1 MDLFKGQEL
10 LKADGSKV
18 SADSALKGKDYVC
31 LYFSAH
37 WCPPCR
43 MFTPKL
49 KEWYK
54 EVQDKNVEI
63 IFVSGDRSEKDM
75 MDYMKESHGDWLA
88 TEHDSELSDKLNE
101 KFEVS
106 GIPSLVVLK
115 GDGTLVTKGG
125 RADVSQHG
133 KDAIEAWGKTVV
145 DLLKGQTFIKVDDT
159 KVAADDVIAS
169 KKFIGFYFSAHWCPP
184 CRMFT
189 PKLKEWYAEA
199 KEKGVEIVF
208 VSADKDAQAMKDYMK
223 GRKDRTWWN
232 TIKQSLGGGSPYDS
246 KKAHGD
252 WLAVE
257 HGSDLTKSLGSKFG
271 VEGIPS
277 LAIIKPDGTV
287 VTDEG
292 VEAVMEK
299 GQDAIKEWEK

>member
-1 MDLFKGQEL
+1 MDLFKGQVL
-10 LKADGSKV
+10 VKADGSKV
-18 SADSALKGKDYVC
+18 QAETALKAKDYVC

-49 KEWYK
+49 KEWYQ
-54 EVQDKNVEI
+54 EVKDKNVEI
-63 IFVSGDRSEKDM
+63 IFVSGDRTEKDM
-75 MDYMKESHGDWLA
+75 FDYMKESHGDWLA
-88 TEHDSELSDKLNE
+88 TEHESDLSEKLNE
-101 KFEVS
+101 KFDVS

-125 RADVSQHG
+125 RAAVSNLG
-133 KDAIEAWGKTVV
+133 KDAIDFWSQTAL
-145 DLLKGQTFIKVDDT
+145 DLLKGQDFIKVDDS
-159 KVAADDVIAS
+159 KVPADSVIAS

-189 PKLKEWYAEA
+189 PELKKWYTEA

-208 VSADKDAQAMKDYMK
+208 VSADENAKAMKDYMK
-223 GRKDRTWWN
+223 E
-232 TIKQSLGGGSPYDS
+232 S
-246 KKAHGD
+246 HGD

-257 HGSDLTKSLGSKFG
+257 HGSDLSKSLPTKFG
-271 VEGIPS
+271 VQGIPT
-277 LAIIKPDGTV
+277 LAIMKPDGTV
-287 VTDEG
+287 VTEDG
-292 VEAVMEK
+292 VEHVMEK

>member
-115 GDGTLVTKGG
+115 GNGTLVTKGG

-159 KVAADDVIAS
+159 KIAADDVIAS

-223 GRKDRTWWN
+223 E
-232 TIKQSLGGGSPYDS
+232 
-246 KKAHGD
+246 AHGD

>member
-1 MDLFKGQEL
+1 MKQQSQLKSLSENIMDLFKGQEL
-10 LKADGSKV
+10 VKADGSKV
-18 SADSALKGKDYVC
+18 SADSALKGKDFVC

-49 KEWYK
+49 KEWYQ
-54 EVQDKNVEI
+54 EVKGKNVEI
-63 IFVSGDRSEKDM
+63 VFVSGDRSPKDM

-88 TEHDSELSDKLNE
+88 TEHESDLSEKLNE

-115 GDGTLVTKGG
+115 ADGTLVTKGG
-125 RADVSQHG
+125 RADVSNHG
-133 KDAIEAWGKTVV
+133 KDAIEFWGQTAV
-145 DLLKGQTFIKVDDT
+145 DLLKGQHFIKTDDS
-159 KVAADDVIAS
+159 KVSAETVIES

-184 CRMFT
+184 CRGFT

-199 KEKGVEIVF
+199 KKKGVEIVF
-208 VSADKDAQAMKDYMK
+208 VSADKDAKAMKDYMK
-223 GRKDRTWWN
+223 E
-232 TIKQSLGGGSPYDS
+232 S
-246 KKAHGD
+246 HGD
-252 WLAVE
+252 WLAIE
-257 HGSDLTKSLGSKFG
+257 HGTPLSKSLPTKFG
-271 VEGIPS
+271 VEGIPT
-277 LAIIKPDGTV
+277 LAIIKPDGTL

-292 VEAVMEK
+292 VDAVMEK

>member
-1 MDLFKGQEL
+1 MDLFKGQDL

-223 GRKDRTWWN
+223 GKLKYLQVLRVSNLFSYFEGRKDRTWWN

-246 KKAHGD
+246 K
-252 WLAVE
+252 
-257 HGSDLTKSLGSKFG
+257 S
-271 VEGIPS
+271 
-277 LAIIKPDGTV
+277 
-287 VTDEG
+287 
-292 VEAVMEK
+292 
-299 GQDAIKEWEK
+299 

>member
-1 MDLFKGQEL
+1 MGKQSQLKSRTENMDLFKGQEL

-18 SADSALKGKDYVC
+18 SADTALNGKDYVC

-37 WCPPCR
+37 GCRPCR

-54 EVQDKNVEI
+54 E
-63 IFVSGDRSEKDM
+63 EKDM

-125 RADVSQHG
+125 RSDVSQHG

-169 KKFIGFYFSAHWCPP
+169 KKFIGFYFSAHRCPP

-199 KEKGVEIVF
+199 KDKGVEIVF

-257 HGSDLTKSLGSKFG
+257 HGNDLTKSLGSKFG

-299 GQDAIKEWEK
+299 GQDV

>member
-1 MDLFKGQEL
+1 MGKQSQLKSRTENMDLFKGQEL

-18 SADSALKGKDYVC
+18 SADTALNGKDYVC

-54 EVQDKNVEI
+54 EV
-63 IFVSGDRSEKDM
+63 KDM

-223 GRKDRTWWN
+223 E
-232 TIKQSLGGGSPYDS
+232 
-246 KKAHGD
+246 AHGD